1 MITEESFIAKREKN
15 KVLLPSSAVVLQI
28 GGILLDDQKRVA
40 TNKTTSKTHYLG

>member
-1 MITEESFIAKREKN
+1 MITEEIFIAKRTKF
-15 KVLLPSSAVVLQI
+15 LLLSSAVLQI